1 MSSATAIQTRID
13 ELYRTEAGR
22 VLGSVVR
29 HIKDWDQAEE
39 AVQEAFL
46 AASKQWPSEGI
57 PANPVAWL
65 VTSARHKAIDTLR
78 RQAKFKEMEP
88 ELARRMD
95 ELQGQQS
102 DTSEHEIKD
111 NHLRLIFT
119 CCHPAIDPSIQV
131 PLTLREVCGLT
142 TEEIAS
148 AFLVPAATMA
158 QRIVRGKTKIRDA
171 GIPFQIPEMEELPE
185 RIESVLSVCYL
196 VFNEGYSASSG
207 ESLTRPDLSAEAIRL
222 GRLLGE
228 LLADAEVYGLLALML
243 LHESRREAR
252 TTFEG
257 ELVLLEDQDRTRW
270 NRTHID
276 EARQWLNRAFAAEPI
291 GAYTLQAAISL
302 EHALAPTAEATN
314 WQQIV
319 QWYDLLMQTGSTPII
334 ELNRAVALAMRDGPE
349 SGLLLIDE
357 LQHRKELANYHLIH
371 AARADL
377 LRRLGRHQD
386 ALAAYQLALT
396 HVKQEPERRYLRKRM
411 DELAF
416 TRILPNPVDP
426 PHPRSTT
433 L

>member
-276 EARQWLNRAFAAEPI
+276 EARQWLNRA
-291 GAYTLQAAISL
+291 
-302 EHALAPTAEATN
+302 
-314 WQQIV
+314 
-319 QWYDLLMQTGSTPII
+319 
-334 ELNRAVALAMRDGPE
+334 
-349 SGLLLIDE
+349 
-357 LQHRKELANYHLIH
+357 
-371 AARADL
+371 
-377 LRRLGRHQD
+377 
-386 ALAAYQLALT
+386 
-396 HVKQEPERRYLRKRM
+396 
-411 DELAF
+411 
-416 TRILPNPVDP
+416 
-426 PHPRSTT
+426 
-433 L
+433 